1 MLLQVESRKQSTLPL
16 MEKGSKMVTYAVT
29 GGIGLVGSHV
39 ARALVARSN
48 KVRML
53 DNFTSGNM
61 KTINDFRGHVD
72 LRMGDIMRR
81 EDVMWLTDDVDVL
94 IHCAAQTDPMKAW
107 TNPEDTSHSNING
120 TLSVLQACKDNKVQR
135 VVYISCAG
143 IYGSAGLLPMGE
155 HEPFHPL
162 NPLAISKLAAER
174 YCMMWE
180 EHGVFEC
187 VSLRVFEVYGAAVN
201 GTINDNRIVPHII
214 NSALTNKPVALPGG
228 GKQVRDFVHASD
240 VAEAVLAASD
250 LDRKGLSGREI
261 NIGTNRSTSY
271 ESFAADVI
279 KAAGSTST
287 IVKSDPRPGE
297 SDYLVAD
304 ISLAEQLLS
313 YSPAVSLSDGI
324 EKTINMLRIMT
335 S

>member
-16 MEKGSKMVTYAVT
+16 METGSKMSTYAVT

-39 ARALVARSN
+39 ARALVARGD
-48 KVRML
+48 KVRVL
-53 DNFTSGNM
+53 DNFTNGNM
-61 KTINDFRGHVD
+61 KTINDFRGRID

-107 TNPEDTSHSNING
+107 KNPEDTAHSNING
-120 TLSVLQACKDNKVQR
+120 TLSVLQACKDNKVKR

-214 NSALTNKPVALPGG
+214 NSALTNKPIALPGG

-240 VAEAVLAASD
+240 VAKAVLAASD